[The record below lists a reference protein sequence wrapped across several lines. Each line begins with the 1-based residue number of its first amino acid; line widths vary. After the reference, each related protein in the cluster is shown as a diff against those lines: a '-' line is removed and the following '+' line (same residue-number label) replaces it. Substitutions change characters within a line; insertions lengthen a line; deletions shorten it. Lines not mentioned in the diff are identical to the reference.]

1 MLNKIFKIFLLI
13 KMSQPSQGITLLLA
27 SLFGIF
33 GADKFYLGLKG
44 QGIAMLVLTLT
55 MFGLLVTIP
64 WAYFSCLFLVIAIL
78 WNGKP
83 MLYPSD
89 IKWAPL
95 TNTDRIIAWIVVGLA
110 VLGMIYGIFTSRN
123 KDDNSKDKKNQLKK

>member
-1 MLNKIFKIFLLI
+1 
-13 KMSQPSQGITLLLA
+13 MSQPSQGITLLLA

-33 GADKFYLGLKG
+33 GADKFYLGLTG
-44 QGIAMLVLTLT
+44 QGIAMIVLTLT
-55 MFGLLVTIP
+55 IIGLAVTVP
-64 WAYFSCLFLVIAIL
+64 WAYLSCLFLVIAIL

-110 VLGMIYGIFTSRN
+110 VLGMIYGIFTRGN
-123 KDDNSKDKKNQLKK
+123 NDNSKDKDKKDKDK